1 MNFYNKSK
9 FHGYKVRP
17 VYLERVNNYLN
28 GVMQNQVSEESVAQQ
43 EQHTSS
49 SLNISTLPS
58 QQNQQNQHS
67 TVQSQVQEERKVTAS
82 DLRNKRAQLQNN
94 SYNFGSR
101 NQMGRSKPSYR
112 VNVSYANGSFQ
123 TDGL

>member
-9 FHGYKVRP
+9 FSGYKVRP

-28 GVMQNQVSEESVAQQ
+28 GVYESQQQNQTIED
-43 EQHTSS
+43 QHTSS
-49 SLNISTLPS
+49 SLSSPLTHSNPHSISTIP
-58 QQNQQNQHS
+58 QQQHQQ
-67 TVQSQVQEERKVTAS
+67 QEQKAVSIS
-82 DLRNKRAQLQNN
+82 DLRNKRQNIQNN
-94 SYNFGSR
+94 TYSGNRGNMS
-101 NQMGRSKPSYR
+101 MGKSKPSYR